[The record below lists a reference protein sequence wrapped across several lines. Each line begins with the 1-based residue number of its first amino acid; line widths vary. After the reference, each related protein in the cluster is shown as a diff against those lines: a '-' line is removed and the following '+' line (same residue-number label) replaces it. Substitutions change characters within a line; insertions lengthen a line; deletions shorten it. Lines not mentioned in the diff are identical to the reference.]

1 MMKTDMKNLNNRL
14 EKLEATNTPPAPLEW
29 TPQEKKFRNEIH
41 NRMREVDT
49 TFYCDVCTPGE
60 LEKMRIQSTKA
71 SLMYYRQVN
80 GYESN

>member
-1 MMKTDMKNLNNRL
+1 MNIQNRL
-14 EKLEATNTPPAPLEW
+14 DRLEATNTPPVSLEW

-41 NRMREVDT
+41 NRMEKAGT

-71 SLMYYRQVN
+71 SLIYYRHVN